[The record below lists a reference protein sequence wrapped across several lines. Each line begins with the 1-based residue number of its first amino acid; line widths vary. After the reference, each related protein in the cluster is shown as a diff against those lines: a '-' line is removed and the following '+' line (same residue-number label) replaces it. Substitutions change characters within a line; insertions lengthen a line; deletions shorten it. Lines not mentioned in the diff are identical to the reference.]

1 MKIIYMG
8 TPDFAVAA
16 LEKIYGIYGVA
27 AVVTQPDKPKG
38 RGYELVPT
46 PVKASALERNIPV
59 YQPNTLKNGEL
70 MPLLDEIKPDLIV
83 VCAYGKILPE
93 YILNYPKYGCINIHA
108 SLLPKYRGAAPINWC
123 IIDGEKQS
131 GVTIMKMEKGL
142 DTGDMIAKAAVDIT
156 EDTTAGILH
165 DKLSLLGAELVT
177 EAIDSLEKGTAV
189 FEKQDDSKSCYAKM
203 LNKEICKIDFN
214 KDAVAVANHING
226 LSPFPGAY
234 FTLEGKI
241 IKVTLARADS
251 EAIPAG
257 VIPDGKS
264 LKVGTNNGSVT
275 LLRVKPEG
283 KKEMDGAGFM
293 AGRRQKGGK
302 ADDMV

>member
-1 MKIIYMG
+1 MG
-8 TPDFAVAA
+8 TPDFAVGA
-16 LEKIYGIYGVA
+16 LLKIDDIYGVA
-27 AVVTQPDKPKG
+27 AVITQPDKPKG
-38 RGYELVPT
+38 RGYELIPT
-46 PVKASALERNIPV
+46 PVKAAALEREIPV
-59 YQPNTLKNGEL
+59 YQPETLKNGEIL
-70 MPLLDEIKPDLIV
+70 PLLEEIKPDVIV

-93 YILNYPKYGCINIHA
+93 YILNYPTYGCINIHA

-123 IIDGEKQS
+123 VIDGEKES

-142 DTGDMIAKAAVDIT
+142 DTGDMMVKRSVAIT
-156 EDTTAGILH
+156 PETTAGSLH
-165 DKLSLLGAELVT
+165 DELAVIGAEA
-177 EAIDSLEKGTAV
+177 AIDALSQLENGTATY
-189 FEKQDDSKSCYAKM
+189 EKQNDAESNYAVM

-214 KDAVAVANHING
+214 KTSKEVANHIKG

-241 IKVTLARADS
+241 IKVLFAT
-251 EAIPAG
+251 ECEEKIPAG

-264 LKVGTNNGSVT
+264 FKVGTADGSVILT
-275 LLRVKPEG
+275 RVKPEG

-302 ADDMV
+302 ADVV